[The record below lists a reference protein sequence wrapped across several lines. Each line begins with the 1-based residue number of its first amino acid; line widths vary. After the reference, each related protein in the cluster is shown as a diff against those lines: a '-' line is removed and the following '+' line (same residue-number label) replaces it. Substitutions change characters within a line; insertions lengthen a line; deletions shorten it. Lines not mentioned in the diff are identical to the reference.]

1 MAMPTL
7 LKARHSFEK
16 EVVPR
21 ADIVATRK
29 KKSLIK
35 DSIAGHLADT
45 LIQFLLGQLL
55 TDSTLLECYFLIT
68 EHISPPT
75 LLPNTFTELSMR
87 GKREECHY

>member
-7 LKARHSFEK
+7 LKPWHSFEK

-21 ADIVATRK
+21 VDTVATRKK

-45 LIQFLLGQLL
+45 LIRFLLGQLL
-55 TDSTLLECYFLIT
+55 TDGTLLECYFLIT
-68 EHISPPT
+68 EHISPPSPFSQT
-75 LLPNTFTELSMR
+75 HSQNFQ
-87 GKREECHY
+87 

>member
-7 LKARHSFEK
+7 LKAQPSFEK
-16 EVVPR
+16 EAVPR
-21 ADIVATRK
+21 VDIVATRK

-45 LIQFLLGQLL
+45 LIQFLLSQLL

-68 EHISPPT
+68 EHISSPPPFSQT
-75 LLPNTFTELSMR
+75 HSQNFQ
-87 GKREECHY
+87 

>member
-7 LKARHSFEK
+7 LKAQHSFEK

-21 ADIVATRK
+21 VDIVATRK

-68 EHISPPT
+68 EHISPPPPFSQT
-75 LLPNTFTELSMR
+75 HSQNFQ
-87 GKREECHY
+87 